1 MPARLT
7 YTPELGAQILG
18 ARRVGATLRDA
29 AKAAGVPWQ
38 TFKDWLRAGRE
49 GDARFADF
57 AASIDKAAAQYE
69 QVLRARVMKGT
80 EEDPRLAFDVL
91 KWVELKPER
100 DAKLRAL
107 KAQADVDEKR
117 ASGELVER
125 HEHSVKDPLDELRRR
140 LAQGAAATEAGGD
153 PREPEQR

>member
-18 ARRVGATLRDA
+18 ARLVGATLRDA

-49 GDARFADF
+49 GDPRLADF
-57 AASIDKAAAQYE
+57 AAKIDKAASQYE
-69 QVLRARVMKGT
+69 QVLRAHVMRGVK
-80 EEDPRLAFDVL
+80 EDPRLAFDVL
-91 KWVELKPER
+91 KWVHLKPER

-107 KAQADVDEKR
+107 KAQAEVDEKR
-117 ASGELVER
+117 ATGELVER
-125 HEHSVKDPLDELRRR
+125 HEHSVKDPLDELRSRLDR
-140 LAQGAAATEAGGD
+140 LALAGEAQRD
-153 PREPEQR
+153 PRGSHE